1 MLRLEIYKTIGVV
14 CKNRVQKIKF
24 HLEYI
29 GFPAALRINT
39 CFFLSFHSGFCQPSS
54 SAEDPT
60 GVAAVLPS
68 SLDVRL
74 VSLNCDATSS

>member
-1 MLRLEIYKTIGVV
+1 LVINKEMPVKQ
-14 CKNRVQKIKF
+14 N
-24 HLEYI
+24 LEYI

-39 CFFLSFHSGFCQPSS
+39 CFFLSFHSGFCQYSS
-54 SAEDPT
+54 SGKEPT

-74 VSLNCDATSS
+74 VSLNCDAISS